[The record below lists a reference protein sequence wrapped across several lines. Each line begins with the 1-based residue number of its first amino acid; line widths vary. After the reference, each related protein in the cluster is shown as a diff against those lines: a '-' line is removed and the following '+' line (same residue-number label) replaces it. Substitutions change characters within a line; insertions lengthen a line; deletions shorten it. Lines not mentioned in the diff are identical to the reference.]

1 MIEQLEQILADDEK
15 LKIISADIF
24 AQTDTDGSGF
34 VEKDEFSKLINEL
47 TAANEVPQP
56 NEEDMQDIFDMM
68 DTNADGK
75 IDQSEFVKL
84 VRNYL
89 EGVLDKQ
96 RSEEGNAPGEGSN
109 EKQPMNEEQRR

>member
-1 MIEQLEQILADDEK
+1 
-15 LKIISADIF
+15 
-24 AQTDTDGSGF
+24 
-34 VEKDEFSKLINEL
+34 
-47 TAANEVPQP
+47 
-56 NEEDMQDIFDMM
+56 MM